1 MPTRL
6 IKRVKRPSGSAARSG
21 SKNFSSLIR
30 AKVLP
35 LRRRTAFICWK
46 SKRNTSRNH
55 FEIVAV
61 MVNALLVRV
70 GADRSKGGGS
80 WNGPV
85 EPQSGKFAYVAIPET
100 RTVYAGMEKPY
111 SALAPVLST
120 FGLSLPPNLCAKM
133 MHLDPDFSHL
143 SYGDQCERA
152 KQLRKLIPGDVIA
165 FYSGLADVRRGQRLV
180 YAMIGLFVVDTIV
193 LATSV
198 SASARDTN
206 AHSRRILTETAQDL
220 IVYARPK
227 VSGRL
232 ERCFPI
238 GEWRDGRRS
247 RHHSRHP
254 APECSNIAE
263 RASAICHRSD
273 GAVSTRSAR
282 IMRRAE
288 NPPT

>member
-1 MPTRL
+1 M
-6 IKRVKRPSGSAARSG
+6 
-21 SKNFSSLIR
+21 
-30 AKVLP
+30 
-35 LRRRTAFICWK
+35 
-46 SKRNTSRNH
+46 
-55 FEIVAV
+55 
-61 MVNALLVRV
+61 NALLVRV

-120 FGLSLPPNLCAKM
+120 FGLSLPPHLCAKM

-143 SYGDQCERA
+143 SYGDQGERA
-152 KQLRKLIPGDVIA
+152 KQLGKLDPGDVIA
-165 FYSGLADVRRGQRLV
+165 FYSGLADVRRGQPLV

-232 ERCFPI
+232 DRCFPI
-238 GEWRDGRRS
+238 GEWRDHAYRVRRDVLDTWGGLS
-247 RHHSRHP
+247 VK
-254 APECSNIAE
+254 
-263 RASAICHRSD
+263 D
-273 GAVSTRSAR
+273 GYLQRSAR
-282 IMRRAE
+282 LPWFLAPERFRRWFE
-288 NPPT
+288 SKGPTLLRANN